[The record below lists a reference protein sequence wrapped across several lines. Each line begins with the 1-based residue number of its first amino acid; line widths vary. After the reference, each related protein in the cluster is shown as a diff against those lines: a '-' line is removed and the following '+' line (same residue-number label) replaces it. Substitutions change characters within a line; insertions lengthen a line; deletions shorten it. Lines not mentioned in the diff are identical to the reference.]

1 MSLLS
6 HLHPSPF
13 LFKYVLYNLLQ
24 VIQLYTIIT
33 NVLTLKSIFK
43 WNSYFNGKAVD
54 KVIFFFLFVST
65 SQIPHNETLK

>member
-13 LFKYVLYNLLQ
+13 LFKYVLHNLSQ
-24 VIQLYTIIT
+24 VIQLHTIIT
-33 NVLTLKSIFK
+33 SVNLKSIFK

-54 KVIFFFLFVST
+54 NVIFFFLFVST